1 VAPPPAL
8 YAEQQDCSP
17 PLAPPTAAKIVDG
30 PLRPAILRA
39 AGVAQFGMAF
49 ENVLEG
55 ALTGAGYTLY
65 TMIAVVVI
73 SALRIPLADAVAGPY
88 GLAGI
93 WWMLALTAM
102 ARAAAMA
109 SLWQWGGW
117 EKARA

>member
-1 VAPPPAL
+1 
-8 YAEQQDCSP
+8 
-17 PLAPPTAAKIVDG
+17 
-30 PLRPAILRA
+30 
-39 AGVAQFGMAF
+39 MAF

-65 TMIAVVVI
+65 TMLVVVGL
-73 SALRIPLADAVAGPY
+73 SALRIPLAELVADPF

-102 ARAAAMA
+102 VRAAAMT

-117 EKARA
+117 ERARA